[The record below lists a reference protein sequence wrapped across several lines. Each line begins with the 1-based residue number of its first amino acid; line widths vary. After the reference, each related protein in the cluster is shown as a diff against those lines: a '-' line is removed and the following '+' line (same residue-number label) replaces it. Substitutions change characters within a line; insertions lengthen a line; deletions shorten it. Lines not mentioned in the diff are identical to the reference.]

1 MMYLSQDVS
10 ALSQTSSAQRV
21 VDPHRLLIQL
31 QLQVGVGEE
40 DVLAPVVRQLPL
52 QLRQLVSVGH
62 ETRELQPGSPV
73 RWTLLDTATNQM

>member
-1 MMYLSQDVS
+1 MMYLSHDVS
-10 ALSQTSSAQRV
+10 ALSQTSSAQSI

-73 RWTLLDTATNQM
+73 CWTLLDTATNQR